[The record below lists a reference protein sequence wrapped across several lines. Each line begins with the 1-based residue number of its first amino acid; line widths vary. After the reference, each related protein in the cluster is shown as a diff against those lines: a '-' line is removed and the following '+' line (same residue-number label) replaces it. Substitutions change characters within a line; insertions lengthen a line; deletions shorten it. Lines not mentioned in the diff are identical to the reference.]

1 MSQLRNQRAALE
13 DLEQHLLSSKR
24 VREYLKQF
32 SATQWPRVLKATL
45 LFGIQAIEERIGS
58 GSTLTVGVKDI
69 EDAVGRYS

>member
-58 GSTLTVGVKDI
+58 SSTLTVGVKDI